1 MPQRQ
6 RRRSR
11 KFSLDDPIQKVVKPD
26 EKKSSVDSS
35 GEGSPIFEHFEEL
48 RLRLIYSIL
57 YLVAGCLVG
66 FFVTEKY
73 LFAWML
79 SPILNIPDA
88 HLQVLGPAE
97 KLTSFFKTSF
107 IVGLV
112 IALPFIVHQI
122 WLFLRPGLKLVE
134 RRFLLLFIPASA
146 LLFIA
151 GAAFVFFV
159 MIPASLRFLI
169 GFNLGVDIETGITL
183 DRYFSFV
190 LMLVLAGGLIFQV
203 PLITFF
209 LAKIGVVTAKML
221 ASQRKIAIVLTVFLA
236 AVLTPTGDPFNLM
249 LLALPIYILFEIS
262 IVVAFLTARAKSSS

>member
-1 MPQRQ
+1 M
-6 RRRSR
+6 
-11 KFSLDDPIQKVVKPD
+11 DDPTRQISKPD
-26 EKKSSVDSS
+26 EKKSSVDTS

-73 LFAWML
+73 LFAWLL
-79 SPILNIPDA
+79 SPILDIPGA

-97 KLTSFFKTSF
+97 KLTSFFKTAF
-107 IVGLV
+107 IAGFV

-122 WLFLRPGLKLVE
+122 WLFLKPGLKPLE
-134 RRFLLLFIPASA
+134 QRFLLLFIPASA
-146 LLFIA
+146 VLFIA

-169 GFNLGVDIETGITL
+169 GFNLGVEIETGITL

-190 LMLVLAGGLIFQV
+190 LMLVLAGGLVFQI
-203 PLITFF
+203 PLVTFF
-209 LAKIGVVTAKML
+209 LVKIGILTAKMM
-221 ASQRKIAIVLTVFLA
+221 ASQRKIAIVITVFLA

-249 LLALPIYILFEIS
+249 LLALPIYVLFEIS
-262 IVVAFLTARAKSSS
+262 ILVALLTTRAKSTS